1 LATQLTLILDDVAM
15 FTDGADPRLSRS
27 QIERML
33 HAVVEWHLAKLD
45 REALATK
52 NSLEF
57 EPEQA

>member
-1 LATQLTLILDDVAM
+1 M
-15 FTDGADPRLSRS
+15 FTDGADPRLSQS
-27 QIERML
+27 QIEIML

-52 NSLEF
+52 NSLEC